1 MKVHERLRVIRHIK
15 DWTQEEMAEKL
26 GYSPNG
32 YTKVERGETD
42 ITVGK
47 LEKIAE
53 TLGVSLPKLL
63 GMDEGNVFNFAEH
76 CNYGVH
82 NVVVLTESQCA
93 QELEKANLLLSER
106 LKEIEYLKNEIRL
119 LQEKV
124 EWMGKRST

>member
-1 MKVHERLRVIRHIK
+1 MKVHERLKVMRHLK

-53 TLGVSLPKLL
+53 TLGISLSKLL
-63 GMDEGNVFNFAEH
+63 DLDEGNVFNFAEH

-93 QELEKANLLLSER
+93 QELDKANLLLSER
-106 LKEIEYLKNEIRL
+106 NKEIAYLKNENRL
-119 LQEKV
+119 LQEKIQWL
-124 EWMGKRST
+124 EKQL